1 MRYLFALAVAAVT
14 IWSFMVPDAEGFQRP
29 ELARIFFWHFP
40 CPILATI
47 LLVLGG
53 WFSFK
58 FQRTRDLR
66 WDVRSVA
73 SMELGYL
80 FCLLTMATGIIF
92 SKVQWGAWWQNDP
105 RQTSFLMVLL
115 IYAAYFGLRG
125 AINEPHRRATSS
137 GIYALAALLPTLFL
151 TFVFPRLPQIESF
164 HPSES
169 IMKGNIKGQYAY
181 VVIAVMVLVAWLT
194 VWTYRLR
201 VKSGLLELKSEENIS
216 GLETSGGDPAGASV
230 VRPVR
235 VSREG

>member
-1 MRYLFALAVAAVT
+1 MRYLFAVVVAAVT
-14 IWSFMVPDAEGFQRP
+14 VWSFMVPDAQGFQRP

-40 CPILATI
+40 CPILATV
-47 LLVLGG
+47 LLIQGG

-58 FQRTRDLR
+58 FQRTRDLK

-125 AINEPHRRATSS
+125 AINEPGRRATSS
-137 GIYALAALLPTLFL
+137 GVYALAALLPTLFL
-151 TFVFPRLPQIESF
+151 TFVFPRLPQVESF

-169 IMKGNIKGQYAY
+169 IMKGQIKGQYAY
-181 VVIAVMVLVAWLT
+181 VVISVMALVAWIT

-201 VKSGLLELKSEENIS
+201 VKAGLIELHLEEKIS
-216 GLETSGGDPAGASV
+216 GLETSGGDTAGASV

-235 VSREG
+235 VPREG